1 MEFFKKLVII
11 IGIFLLSEIYVNCN
25 SVLAIEEPIAGMGLV
40 LEESNNNIKP
50 IYTTSNVN
58 VREEPN
64 INSDIINMIDKNT
77 EVLSLDGGNI
87 WSMVLYEGEVGYVS
101 NDYIEEEL
109 QSMSVITHDEIE
121 ILQRITEAEATGGTI
136 ENKENVA
143 SSVLNRV
150 MHKDFPDT
158 IKEVVFQ
165 NKQYSPVSDGRYW
178 SVEVT
183 KETIVAV
190 DNVIN
195 NGTTHD
201 CLYFANMSK
210 VKNKKTKNWFNNNL
224 KFVFKDSS
232 GHSYFKMRGE

>member
-1 MEFFKKLVII
+1 M
-11 IGIFLLSEIYVNCN
+11 YANCN
-25 SVLAIEEPIAGMGLV
+25 STLAIEEPIAGMGLV

-77 EVLSLDGGNI
+77 EVLSLDGGNK
-87 WSMVLYEGEVGYVS
+87 WSKILYQGEVGYVY

-109 QSMSVITHDEIE
+109 WSMSIITHDEIE
-121 ILQRITEAEATGGTI
+121 ILQRITEAESTGGTI
-136 ENKENVA
+136 ENKENVV

-150 MHKDFPDT
+150 AHKDFPNT
-158 IKEVVFQ
+158 IEDVVFQ
-165 NKQYSPVSDGRYW
+165 KNQYSPISDGRYW

-210 VKNKKTKNWFNNNL
+210 VKKKKKKLVYNSL

-232 GHSYFKMRGE
+232 GHSYFTIRGE